1 MSAPSTKRESES
13 LQRTYPIIENFADGE
28 GWSFGTVGSP
38 KLKANIKMIIFER
51 VEVGEA
57 PALTEAE
64 NMARVL
70 LSLSK
75 DAHNF
80 NELRTKALET
90 LKQKREKASLEKW
103 IQNNITK

>member
-1 MSAPSTKRESES
+1 
-13 LQRTYPIIENFADGE
+13 
-28 GWSFGTVGSP
+28 
-38 KLKANIKMIIFER
+38 MIIFER

-57 PALTEAE
+57 PPLTEAE

-70 LSLSK
+70 LALSK

-80 NELRTKALET
+80 ESLRSKALET

-103 IQNNITK
+103 ISDNIK